1 MAHCCRELFS
11 NIYIATS
18 LDKSVGMPMGDTP
31 INVHVHEENTGALVL
46 ARTLSPQFT
55 TRIKYYVTKTIWFHE
70 EIVKRRIMLL
80 KINTVGQIGEL
91 FTKGMSRTMFEHLHK
106 NIVGW

>member
-31 INVHVHEENTGALVL
+31 INVHVHEENTGALLL
-46 ARTLSPQFT
+46 ARTFSPQLT
-55 TRIKYYVTKTIWFHE
+55 MRMDYYAKKTI
-70 EIVKRRIMLL
+70 
-80 KINTVGQIGEL
+80 
-91 FTKGMSRTMFEHLHK
+91 
-106 NIVGW
+106 